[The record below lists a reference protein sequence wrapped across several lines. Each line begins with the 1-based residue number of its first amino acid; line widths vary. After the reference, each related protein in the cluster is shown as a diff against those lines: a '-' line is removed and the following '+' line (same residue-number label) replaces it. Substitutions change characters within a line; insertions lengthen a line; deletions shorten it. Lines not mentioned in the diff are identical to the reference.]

1 MSFVNTQAG
10 LSLRDRNLEFPV
22 MSINSSVA
30 STGTAANGAVL
41 LLARLLLSAMF
52 ILAGFG
58 KLTAIGGTAGWFGS
72 IGLPAPTVV
81 AVVVG
86 LLEFFGGLAVLAGF
100 YSRIAAV
107 ALAIFTIAASL
118 IAHTDFSDMSQALFF
133 QKNLGIAGGFLLL
146 AVFGPGAFAINRR

>member
-1 MSFVNTQAG
+1 MS
-10 LSLRDRNLEFPV
+10 LSTTAPA
-22 MSINSSVA
+22 A
-30 STGTAANGAVL
+30 STSGAGSIAVL
-41 LLARLLLSAMF
+41 VGRILLSVLF

-58 KLTAIGGTAGWFGS
+58 KLTAIDGTAGWFGS

>member
-1 MSFVNTQAG
+1 MS
-10 LSLRDRNLEFPV
+10 LSTTAPT
-22 MSINSSVA
+22 A
-30 STGTAANGAVL
+30 STSGAGSAAVL
-41 LLARLLLSAMF
+41 VGRILLSVLF

-58 KLTAIGGTAGWFGS
+58 KLTAIGDTAGWFGS
-72 IGLPAPTVV
+72 MGLPAPTIV

-86 LLEFFGGLAVLAGF
+86 LLEFFCGLAVLAGF

-118 IAHTDFSDMSQALFF
+118 VAHTDFSDMTQALLF

>member
-1 MSFVNTQAG
+1 MS
-10 LSLRDRNLEFPV
+10 LSTTAPA
-22 MSINSSVA
+22 A
-30 STGTAANGAVL
+30 STSGAGSAAVL
-41 LLARLLLSAMF
+41 VGRILLSVLF

>member
-1 MSFVNTQAG
+1 MS
-10 LSLRDRNLEFPV
+10 LSTTAPA
-22 MSINSSVA
+22 A
-30 STGTAANGAVL
+30 STSGAGSAAVL
-41 LLARLLLSAMF
+41 VGRILLSVLF

-72 IGLPAPTVV
+72 MGLPAPTVV

>member
-1 MSFVNTQAG
+1 MS
-10 LSLRDRNLEFPV
+10 LSTTAPA
-22 MSINSSVA
+22 A
-30 STGTAANGAVL
+30 STSGAGSIAVL
-41 LLARLLLSAMF
+41 VGRILLSVLF

-100 YSRIAAV
+100 YSRIAAI
-107 ALAIFTIAASL
+107 ALAVFTIAASL